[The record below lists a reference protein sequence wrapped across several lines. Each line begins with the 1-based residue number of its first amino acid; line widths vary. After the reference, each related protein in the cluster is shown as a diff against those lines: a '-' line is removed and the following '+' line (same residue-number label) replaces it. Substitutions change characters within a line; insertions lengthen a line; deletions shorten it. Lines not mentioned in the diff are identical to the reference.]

1 MNELSDQ
8 QLLRDYAKC
17 HSDAAFAE
25 LVRRHV
31 DLVYSAALRMVCEAH
46 SAKDVTQAVF
56 VALAQNAPQLT
67 NHPVLS
73 GWLHCTAR
81 NLAAKAVR
89 GDVRRRAREQEA
101 AAMSELLANESDA
114 PWERIAPHLDAAL
127 GELSEADRD
136 ALLLRYFERKS
147 AREMAQTLGISD
159 EAAQKRV
166 NRAVERL
173 REFFAQ
179 RGVTVGASGLVVV
192 ISANAVQAAP
202 VGLTITIST
211 AAALA
216 GTTIATTAIATV
228 TKTIAMT
235 TFQKIIVTAAF
246 ISAVGVAFYEARQVA
261 SLREENRS
269 LQQQHAPLAAQ
280 IEQLQRNRDAAT
292 RQIAALTDKLA
303 STNKS
308 PSEILK
314 LRGQVGVLRQEKA
327 EIGSKSALSKITAD
341 PETRKA
347 MREQQK
353 MGMSVIYG
361 DFVKRLKLAPEPAG
375 QLKDLLADS
384 VMDNIDVITQ
394 ALHDKKSR
402 SEIEQLFSAQ
412 DSALQAKVATLLGP
426 EGLAEYKDY
435 SKNIVTEITSVQF
448 EKSLT
453 GDTEAKADKKAQIS
467 RTMQEEIQSAL
478 AAAGLS
484 ADFQTLPMLNFR
496 NIASEEFGE
505 QSLKLMDN
513 VFERVSSRAAAFL
526 TPDELKKW
534 QEFGKAAVD
543 NNRTALLMNRK
554 MMAPIA
560 Q

>member
-1 MNELSDQ
+1 MSDQ

-17 HSDAAFAE
+17 HSDIAFAE

-31 DLVYSAALRMVCEAH
+31 DLVYSAAFRMVCEAH

-67 NHPVLS
+67 NHPVLF

-89 GDVRRRAREQEA
+89 GDARRRAREQEA

-166 NRAVERL
+166 SRAVERL
-173 REFFAQ
+173 RECFAQ
-179 RGVTVGASGLVVV
+179 RGVTVSASGLVVV

-202 VGLTITIST
+202 VGLAITIST

-216 GTTIATTAIATV
+216 GTSIPTTAIATA
-228 TKTIAMT
+228 TKAITMT
-235 TFQKIIVTAAF
+235 TLQKTIVTAAF

-261 SLREENRS
+261 RLREENRS
-269 LQQQHAPLAAQ
+269 LQQQHAPLASQ
-280 IEQLQRNRDAAT
+280 IEQLQRNHDAAT

-308 PSEILK
+308 PSEVLK

-353 MGMSVIYG
+353 MGMSFIYG
-361 DFVKRLKLAPEPAG
+361 DLVKRLKLAPEPAG
-375 QLKDLLADS
+375 QLNDLLADS
-384 VMDNIDVITQ
+384 VMDNIDTITQ
-394 ALHDKKSR
+394 ALHDKKSS

-412 DSALQAKVATLLGP
+412 DLAMQAKVATLLGP
-426 EGLAEYKDY
+426 DGLAEYKDY
-435 SKNIVTEITSVQF
+435 SKNIVTDITAMQF
-448 EKSLT
+448 EKSLA
-453 GDTEAKADKKAQIS
+453 GDTEAKAQKKAQIS

-478 AAAGLS
+478 AAAGLA

-513 VFERVSSRAAAFL
+513 VFERVAARAAAFL